1 MHITLSFPAASVKG
15 EVWSVTKHSACEVEN
30 IPHCSAQWRL
40 PHPGPAETDL
50 PASLRGHPP
59 SLVASPPAPVECTG
73 CDAEQ
78 CPFRQGPLVTST

>member
-15 EVWSVTKHSACEVEN
+15 EVWSVTKHSACEVKN

-59 SLVASPPAPVECTG
+59 SLVASPPPRPPWSV
-73 CDAEQ
+73 
-78 CPFRQGPLVTST
+78 QGVTRSSVHLDKVPW